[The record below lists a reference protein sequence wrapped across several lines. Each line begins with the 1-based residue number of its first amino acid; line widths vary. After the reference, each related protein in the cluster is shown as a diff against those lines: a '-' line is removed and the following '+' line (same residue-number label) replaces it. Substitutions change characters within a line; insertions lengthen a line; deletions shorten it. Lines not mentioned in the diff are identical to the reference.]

1 MLFLK
6 AVGWSLR
13 EGLAPY
19 VLLPERPFGGA
30 QDAQD
35 ADDLSEVSVYWPE
48 LAVWVDPY
56 PD

>member
-13 EGLAPY
+13 EGLVPY
-19 VLLPERPFGGA
+19 VLLPKRAFGGA

-35 ADDLSEVSVYWPE
+35 AKDLSEVSVCWP
-48 LAVWVDPY
+48 
-56 PD
+56 